1 MIHARVTL
9 LSLCSTECWSWN
21 TRFWYFIYFKV
32 KKQWIKCALWT
43 ILSSSRPWTHHF
55 CAVTS
60 LLKTPVLSP
69 LKPLPQLLPFEW
81 PMSMQMSQCLLLA
94 CQVGTSVWICLPF
107 WLCHINAKLLLQLSV
122 AYFADTGDW
131 AIVPVSW
138 FSWEEKARLFCSL
151 RCLFLH
157 LAVTTCKCC
166 VHLHSGF
173 EMDVLHSPSKA
184 LAARHV
190 CVCAVVEL
198 LHSVQINGGSRQADR
213 QPFTSPA
220 CNCATRAKKKKMKKR
235 EKGRECTC
243 WDKSFR
249 CCFSSSFLISFK
261 GKFCVCVWPA
271 LAWDSCFCFCF
282 FLRASNT
289 AWKPWGLKSNKTLL
303 SHKLNA
309 SSLNS
314 SDNFRK

>member
-1 MIHARVTL
+1 M
-9 LSLCSTECWSWN
+9 LCSLAFRLWNGCPALAFKGSGGTPCVRVCCCWASALGAD
-21 TRFWYFIYFKV
+21 
-32 KKQWIKCALWT
+32 QWRLAAGGQAAIH
-43 ILSSSRPWTHHF
+43 LSS
-55 CAVTS
+55 V
-60 LLKTPVLSP
+60 
-69 LKPLPQLLPFEW
+69 QL
-81 PMSMQMSQCLLLA
+81 C
-94 CQVGTSVWICLPF
+94 
-107 WLCHINAKLLLQLSV
+107 N
-122 AYFADTGDW
+122 
-131 AIVPVSW
+131 
-138 FSWEEKARLFCSL
+138 
-151 RCLFLH
+151 
-157 LAVTTCKCC
+157 
-166 VHLHSGF
+166 
-173 EMDVLHSPSKA
+173 PS
-184 LAARHV
+184 
-190 CVCAVVEL
+190 
-198 LHSVQINGGSRQADR
+198 
-213 QPFTSPA
+213 
-220 CNCATRAKKKKMKKR
+220 KKKKMKKR